1 MLPYMEGRLATGLTK
16 MAPRKTEPRPYHHGD
31 LRAALLRAATEEL
44 AERGVEGFTLR
55 SCARRAGVSHAAPAH
70 HFGDVTGLL
79 TEVAI
84 DAFHRLAASMKR
96 QISKAEA
103 GTVEHPVAA
112 ALGYVLFAID
122 SPAEFTLMFR
132 TERLDV
138 SRPDLRAAG
147 DGALAQAVGAVAAY
161 YRSANPMADP
171 VMTRRVLGLWSLAQG
186 LATLMIAGQ
195 LGPLEQGDKIARA
208 LLPDMVREMFG
219 AAAHN
224 DVKDLKFIARTSEG
238 QRA

>member
-1 MLPYMEGRLATGLTK
+1 

-44 AERGVEGFTLR
+44 AENGVEGFTLR

-70 HFGDVTGLL
+70 HFGDVAGLL

-84 DAFHRLAASMKR
+84 DAFKRLAASINH
-96 QISKAEA
+96 QIARSEA
-103 GTVEHPVAA
+103 GTVEHPIAA
-112 ALGYVLFAID
+112 ALGYVLFARE

-132 TERLDV
+132 AERLNT
-138 SRPDLRAAG
+138 RQPEYREAAG
-147 DGALAQAVGAVAAY
+147 RAFEPTAAAVGAY
-161 YRSANPMADP
+161 YKSVNPMSDP
-171 VMTRRVLGLWSLAQG
+171 VMVRRVIGLWSLSHGVAG
-186 LATLMIAGQ
+186 LLIAGQ
-195 LGPLEQGDKIARA
+195 LGPIEQGEKIARA

-219 AAAHN
+219 EAPAN
-224 DVKDLKFIARTSEG
+224 DPRDLKFIARTSEA